1 MPLLFNIL
9 ISDLKNRWVNRFVD
23 DMKGSK
29 VEDHLR
35 RIEKEFHNVKWVI
48 KWQLEFS
55 IDLKVEEYI
64 KQIMA
69 KNCNYLVKKKKKHFR

>member
-35 RIEKEFHNVKWVI
+35 RIEKEFHNVK
-48 KWQLEFS
+48 
-55 IDLKVEEYI
+55 
-64 KQIMA
+64 
-69 KNCNYLVKKKKKHFR
+69 